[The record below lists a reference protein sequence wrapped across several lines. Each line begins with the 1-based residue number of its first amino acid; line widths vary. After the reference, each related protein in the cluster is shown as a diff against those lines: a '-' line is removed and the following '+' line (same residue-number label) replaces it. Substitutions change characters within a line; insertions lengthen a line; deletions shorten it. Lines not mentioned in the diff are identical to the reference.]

1 MARILFILKRRPDY
15 NQQIHNHV
23 GLSTGLY
30 NSVRFM
36 DTMLQ
41 EAGVESKMFV
51 AIDNNCIDRE
61 VRAFKPTHVVI
72 EALWVVPTKFVVL
85 SKLHPNVTWIIRLH
99 SEMPFIASEGIAMDW
114 LGDYARFTNIIIG
127 VNAPRMLEET
137 KTFLST
143 VYDWSDDE
151 LDRRVVYMPNF
162 YPQEYKTKPFNSVD
176 KEYIDI
182 SCFGAIRPL
191 KNHLLQAICAVE
203 FAESLNKRCRFHINS
218 GRIEMK
224 GEPILNNLKGMFQ
237 HLADK
242 GHELVSHEWVPREQF
257 LEICASMDIGMQ
269 ASISETF
276 NIVAADHLSQGVPVV
291 TSREMPWAVRW
302 FCANPVERT
311 NILKKLKRVW
321 NHPQINVLTNQYSL
335 TAYTNQTRKIWLNY
349 FRDK

>member
-15 NQQIHNHV
+15 NQKIHSHV
-23 GLSTGLY
+23 GISTGLF
-30 NSVRFM
+30 NSVKFM

-41 EAGVESKMFV
+41 QAGIESKMFV

-61 VRAFKPTHVVI
+61 VRAYKPTHVII

-85 SKLHPNVTWIIRLH
+85 TKLHPAVTWIIRLH

-114 LGDYARFTNIIIG
+114 LGDYARFSNIVIG

-137 KTFLST
+137 RTFLQT
-143 VYDWSDDE
+143 VYAWSDDE
-151 LDRRVVYMPNF
+151 LDKRVIYMPNF
-162 YPQEYKTKPFNSVD
+162 YPQEYKIKTFDKN

-203 FAESLNKRCRFHINS
+203 FAESLDRKCRFHINS

-242 GHELVSHEWVPREQF
+242 GHELISHTWVPRDEF

-276 NIVAADHLSQGVPVV
+276 NIVAADHISQGVPVV
-291 TSREMPWAVRW
+291 TSREMPWAVGW

-311 NILKKLKRVW
+311 DILKKLKRVW
-321 NHPQINVLTNQYSL
+321 NYPRINVITNQYTL
-335 TAYTNQTRKIWLNY
+335 TSYTNHTRKVWLDY
-349 FRDK
+349 FSDK